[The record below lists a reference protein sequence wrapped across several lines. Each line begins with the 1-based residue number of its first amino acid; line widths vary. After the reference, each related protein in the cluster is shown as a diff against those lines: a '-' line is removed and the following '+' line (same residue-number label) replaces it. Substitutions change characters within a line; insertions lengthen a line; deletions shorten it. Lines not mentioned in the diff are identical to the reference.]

1 MQAAV
6 TGRSDEGTFEKARPM
21 EENTDKAAMW
31 RASSRAP
38 TTRPKLGAAGLAV
51 CLFICFVCSWL
62 HVSLP
67 KPIAL
72 PQAPDLRPLCGRS
85 RSHNVE
91 LLTDI
96 CKARARQWLNRAGE
110 GLEPFRVEEA
120 VQRDKAVAIRRGCE
134 DRREMV
140 PSLPQRE
147 KLHAIFL
154 NYSLPISPSHRYD
167 GTGCQLA

>member
-6 TGRSDEGTFEKARPM
+6 TGGSDEGTFEKARPM

-38 TTRPKLGAAGLAV
+38 TTRPNLGAAGLAV

-72 PQAPDLRPLCGRS
+72 PQGPDLRPLCGLN

-91 LLTDI
+91 LLTDKR
-96 CKARARQWLNRAGE
+96 KARARQWSSRAGE
-110 GLEPFRVEEA
+110 GLEPSGVKEA
-120 VQRDKAVAIRRGCE
+120 VQRDKALVTRHGCE
-134 DRREMV
+134 DRRGMV
-140 PSLPQRE
+140 PSLHRGRSSMQ
-147 KLHAIFL
+147 
-154 NYSLPISPSHRYD
+154 YS
-167 GTGCQLA
+167 